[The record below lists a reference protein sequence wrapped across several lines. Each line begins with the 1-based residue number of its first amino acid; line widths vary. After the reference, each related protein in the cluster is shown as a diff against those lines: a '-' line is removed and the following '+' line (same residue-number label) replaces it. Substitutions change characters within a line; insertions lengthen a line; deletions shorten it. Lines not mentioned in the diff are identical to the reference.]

1 MKKIVFIF
9 CCIFIFLSAGCV
21 NLQKSPGNVENSNGE
36 NSYTDSI
43 TEKLIFPFDAEHQQL
58 EIFSP
63 EQWGLWSRTENK
75 LSHEFSSEDKI
86 FSIEYKASDDFSI
99 SINNEMNVS
108 EGEMYLFASNIFLP
122 KGNISANFILYDE
135 NNNVIDWCG
144 GITTLTPANGYQ
156 ALYCL
161 IFVNSEIKKIRPRF
175 TGEDNTIA
183 KIKNT
188 SLYKIE
194 NMQNMNSCIENEYLK
209 VICNAQTLSVNV
221 FDKRNGILYEQC
233 SENLKGIIFTESSV
247 SENSIKLISY
257 DKKGK
262 PVITSMIKFNSENQ
276 ASLDYSLSMPHDY
289 TFSSFSFPQKSISKE
304 GDYLVLP
311 VNEGMCF
318 DYNDEQ
324 AFHGELVTY
333 SGHGLCMPFFG
344 ITNQTTGAGFISI
357 IKNPDDCAVEIK
369 MKETNCVGPNWKSQK
384 EKFGYDR
391 NMTQT
396 FFTEGGHVAI
406 AKEYRKYAKENGT
419 LITFEDKKQ
428 QRGFEGSERLN
439 KLMGAA
445 NIWCWYYDW
454 EGHTADILVSQILD
468 SGIDRILW
476 SHNQDKE
483 VISKLNEM
491 GVLTSRYDIYQD
503 VMNPANYDLV
513 SYVSDD
519 WLPQA
524 YPNDIAINKDGSFV
538 QAWGVERKDN
548 NGYINCVA
556 LCDITAPYYA
566 RQKIQ
571 TELSMK
577 NFGSRFFDTT
587 TASSLRECYSS
598 AHPMTRTESRKSR
611 FELLSISSIEHKLV
625 TGSETGMDFVVPVCD
640 YFEGMMSLGPYRRED
655 TGRNVDQFFD
665 NVPSQIL
672 EYQLNEKR
680 RLPLWELVYHD
691 CCVAYWYWGDH
702 NNTFNDQQIWDKRD
716 NFNAL
721 YAVPPMYWIK
731 DEEHFQK
738 NKERFVKSYKASSEI
753 TRKAAGSEMISHE
766 FLTPDRTVQ
775 QTQFSN
781 GLTVTV
787 DFSTNQISFN

>member
-21 NLQKSPGNVENSNGE
+21 NLQKSPANVENSNGE

-75 LSHEFSSEDKI
+75 LSHDFSSEDEI

-108 EGEMYLFASNIFLP
+108 EGEMYLIASNIFLP

-175 TGEDNTIA
+175 TGEGNTIA

-257 DKKGK
+257 DKKAK

-556 LCDITAPYYA
+556 LCDITAPKYA

-571 TELSMK
+571 DELVQK

-655 TGRNVDQFFD
+655 AGRNVDQFFD

-775 QTQFSN
+775 QTKFSN

>member
-21 NLQKSPGNVENSNGE
+21 NLQKSPANVENSNGE

-63 EQWGLWSRTENK
+63 KQWGLWSRTENK
-75 LSHEFSSEDKI
+75 LSHEFSSEDEI

-108 EGEMYLFASNIFLP
+108 EGEMYLIASNIFLP

-175 TGEDNTIA
+175 TGEGNTIA

-556 LCDITAPYYA
+556 LCDITAPKYA

-571 TELSMK
+571 DELVQK

-655 TGRNVDQFFD
+655 AGRNVDQFFD

-731 DEEHFQK
+731 DEKHFQK

-775 QTQFSN
+775 QTKFSN

>member
-43 TEKLIFPFDAEHQQL
+43 TEKLIFPFDAEHHQL

-175 TGEDNTIA
+175 TGEGNTIA

-257 DKKGK
+257 DKKAK

-357 IKNPDDCAVEIK
+357 IKNPDDCAVEIE

-519 WLPQA
+519 WLQQA

-556 LCDITAPYYA
+556 LCDITAPKYA

-571 TELSMK
+571 DELVQK

-655 TGRNVDQFFD
+655 AGRNVDQFFD

-731 DEEHFQK
+731 DEKHFQK

-753 TRKAAGSEMISHE
+753 TRKAAGTEMISHE

-775 QTQFSN
+775 QTKFSN

>member
-21 NLQKSPGNVENSNGE
+21 NLQKSPANVENSNGE

-43 TEKLIFPFDAEHQQL
+43 TEKLIFPFDAEHHQL

-63 EQWGLWSRTENK
+63 KQWGLWSRTENK
-75 LSHEFSSEDKI
+75 LSHEFSSEDEI

-175 TGEDNTIA
+175 TGEGNTIA

-369 MKETNCVGPNWKSQK
+369 MKETNCIGPNWKSQK

-454 EGHTADILVSQILD
+454 EGHTADTLVSQILD

-556 LCDITAPYYA
+556 LCDITAPKYA

-571 TELSMK
+571 DELVQK

-655 TGRNVDQFFD
+655 AGRNVDQFFD

-731 DEEHFQK
+731 DEKHFQK

-775 QTQFSN
+775 QTKFSN

>member
-21 NLQKSPGNVENSNGE
+21 NLQKSPANVENSNGE

-43 TEKLIFPFDAEHQQL
+43 TEKLIFPFDAEHHQL

-63 EQWGLWSRTENK
+63 KQWGLWSRTENK
-75 LSHEFSSEDKI
+75 LSHEFSSEDEI

-175 TGEDNTIA
+175 TGEGNTIA

-454 EGHTADILVSQILD
+454 EGHTADTLVSQILEA
-468 SGIDRILW
+468 GIDRILW

-524 YPNDIAINKDGSFV
+524 YPNDIAISKDGSFV

-556 LCDITAPYYA
+556 LCDITAPKYA

-571 TELSMK
+571 DELVQK

-731 DEEHFQK
+731 DEKHFQN

-753 TRKAAGSEMISHE
+753 TRKAAGTEMISHE

-775 QTQFSN
+775 QTKFSN

>member
-1 MKKIVFIF
+1 MFLFFAV
-9 CCIFIFLSAGCV
+9 FLSAGCV

-175 TGEDNTIA
+175 TGEGNTIA

-428 QRGFEGSERLN
+428 QRGFEGSERLI

-556 LCDITAPYYA
+556 LCDITAPKYA

-571 TELSMK
+571 DELVQK

-655 TGRNVDQFFD
+655 AGRNVDQFFD

-775 QTQFSN
+775 QTKFSN

>member
-21 NLQKSPGNVENSNGE
+21 NLQKSPANVENSNGE

-75 LSHEFSSEDKI
+75 LSHDFSSEDEI

-108 EGEMYLFASNIFLP
+108 EGEMYLIASNIFLP

-175 TGEDNTIA
+175 TGEGNTIA

-257 DKKGK
+257 DKKAK

-454 EGHTADILVSQILD
+454 EGHTADTLVSQILEA
-468 SGIDRILW
+468 GIDRILW

-556 LCDITAPYYA
+556 LCDITAPKYA

-571 TELSMK
+571 DELVQK

-655 TGRNVDQFFD
+655 AGRNVDQFFD

-702 NNTFNDQQIWDKRD
+702 NNTFNDQQIWDKRE

-731 DEEHFQK
+731 DEKHFQN

-775 QTQFSN
+775 QTKFSN

>member
-21 NLQKSPGNVENSNGE
+21 NLQKSPANVENSNGE

-63 EQWGLWSRTENK
+63 KQWGLWSRTENK
-75 LSHEFSSEDKI
+75 LSHEFSSEDEI

-108 EGEMYLFASNIFLP
+108 EGEMYLIASNIFLP

-175 TGEDNTIA
+175 TGEGNTIA

-454 EGHTADILVSQILD
+454 EGHTADTLVSQILD

-556 LCDITAPYYA
+556 LCDITAPKYA

-571 TELSMK
+571 DELVQK

-611 FELLSISSIEHKLV
+611 FELLSVSSIEHKLV

-655 TGRNVDQFFD
+655 AGRNVDQFFD

-731 DEEHFQK
+731 DEEHFKK

-775 QTQFSN
+775 QTKFSN

>member
-21 NLQKSPGNVENSNGE
+21 NLQKSPANVENSNGE

-75 LSHEFSSEDKI
+75 LSHDFSSEDEI

-108 EGEMYLFASNIFLP
+108 EGEMYLIASNIFLP

-175 TGEDNTIA
+175 TGEGNTIA

-257 DKKGK
+257 DKKAK

-289 TFSSFSFPQKSISKE
+289 TFNSFSFPQKSISKE

-556 LCDITAPYYA
+556 LCDITAPKYA

-571 TELSMK
+571 DELVQK

-655 TGRNVDQFFD
+655 AGRNVDQFFD

-731 DEEHFQK
+731 DEKHFQN

-775 QTQFSN
+775 QTKFSN

>member
-175 TGEDNTIA
+175 TGEGNTIA

-247 SENSIKLISY
+247 LENEIQLTSY

-262 PVITSMIKFNSENQ
+262 PIIKSMIKFNSENQ

-428 QRGFEGSERLN
+428 QRGFEGSERIN

-556 LCDITAPYYA
+556 LCDITAPKYA

-571 TELSMK
+571 DELVQK

-598 AHPMTRTESRKSR
+598 AHPMTRTDSRKSR
-611 FELLSISSIEHKLV
+611 FELLSISSLEHKLV

-655 TGRNVDQFFD
+655 AGRDVDKFFD

-702 NNTFNDQQIWDKRD
+702 NNTFNNQLIWDKRD

-775 QTQFSN
+775 QTKFSN

>member
-175 TGEDNTIA
+175 TGEGNTIA

-257 DKKGK
+257 DKKAK

-357 IKNPDDCAVEIK
+357 IKNPDDCAVEIE

-454 EGHTADILVSQILD
+454 EGHTADTLVSQILEA
-468 SGIDRILW
+468 GIDRILW

-556 LCDITAPYYA
+556 LCDITAPKYA

-571 TELSMK
+571 DELVQK

>member
-21 NLQKSPGNVENSNGE
+21 NLQKSPANVENSNGE

-75 LSHEFSSEDKI
+75 LSHEFSSEDEI
-86 FSIEYKASDDFSI
+86 FSIEYNASDDFSI

-108 EGEMYLFASNIFLP
+108 EGEMYLIASNIFLP

-175 TGEDNTIA
+175 TGEGNTIA

-257 DKKGK
+257 DKKAK

-369 MKETNCVGPNWKSQK
+369 MIKTNCVGPNWKSQK
-384 EKFGYDR
+384 EKLGYDR

-556 LCDITAPYYA
+556 LCDITAPKYA

-571 TELSMK
+571 DELVQK

-611 FELLSISSIEHKLV
+611 FELLSVSSIEHKLV

-655 TGRNVDQFFD
+655 AGRNVDQFFD

-731 DEEHFQK
+731 DEEHFQN

-753 TRKAAGSEMISHE
+753 TRKAAGTEMISHE

-775 QTQFSN
+775 QTKFSN

>member
-75 LSHEFSSEDKI
+75 LSHDFSSEDEI

-108 EGEMYLFASNIFLP
+108 EGEMYLIASNIFLP

-175 TGEDNTIA
+175 TGEGNTIA

-369 MKETNCVGPNWKSQK
+369 MKETNCIGPNWKSQK

-454 EGHTADILVSQILD
+454 EGHTADTLVSQILD

-556 LCDITAPYYA
+556 LCDITAPKYA

-571 TELSMK
+571 DELVQK

-655 TGRNVDQFFD
+655 AGRNVDQFFD

-731 DEEHFQK
+731 DEKHFQN

-753 TRKAAGSEMISHE
+753 TRKAAGTEMISHE

-775 QTQFSN
+775 QTKFSN

>member
-86 FSIEYKASDDFSI
+86 FSIEYKTSDDFSI

-175 TGEDNTIA
+175 TGEGNTIA

-454 EGHTADILVSQILD
+454 EDLTADTLVSQILEA
-468 SGIDRILW
+468 GIDRILW

-556 LCDITAPYYA
+556 LCDITAPKYA

-571 TELSMK
+571 DELVQK

-655 TGRNVDQFFD
+655 AGRNVDQFFD

-716 NFNAL
+716 NFNVL

-731 DEEHFQK
+731 DEKHFQK

-775 QTQFSN
+775 QTKFSN

>member
-21 NLQKSPGNVENSNGE
+21 NLQKSPANVENSNGE

-63 EQWGLWSRTENK
+63 KQWGLWSRTENK
-75 LSHEFSSEDKI
+75 LSHEFSSEDEI

-108 EGEMYLFASNIFLP
+108 EGEMYLIASNIFLP

-175 TGEDNTIA
+175 TGEGNTIA

-556 LCDITAPYYA
+556 LCDITAPKYA

-571 TELSMK
+571 DELVQK

-611 FELLSISSIEHKLV
+611 FELLSISSLEHKLV

-655 TGRNVDQFFD
+655 AGRNVDQFFD

-775 QTQFSN
+775 QTKFSN

>member
-21 NLQKSPGNVENSNGE
+21 NLQKSPANVENSNGE

-108 EGEMYLFASNIFLP
+108 EGEMYLIASNIFLP

-175 TGEDNTIA
+175 TGEGNTIA

-428 QRGFEGSERLN
+428 QRGFEGSERIN

-556 LCDITAPYYA
+556 LCDITAPKYA

-571 TELSMK
+571 DELVQK

-655 TGRNVDQFFD
+655 AGRNVDQFFD

-731 DEEHFQK
+731 NEEHFQS
-738 NKERFVKSYKASSEI
+738 NKERFVKSYKSSAEI
-753 TRKAAGSEMISHE
+753 TKKAAGTEMISHK
-766 FLTPDRTVQ
+766 FLTPDRTIQ
-775 QTQFSN
+775 QTQFAN

-787 DFSTNQISFN
+787 DFSINEISFN

>member
-21 NLQKSPGNVENSNGE
+21 NLQKSPANVENSNGE

-75 LSHEFSSEDKI
+75 LSHDFSSEDEI

-108 EGEMYLFASNIFLP
+108 EGEMYLIASNIFLP

-175 TGEDNTIA
+175 TGEGNTIA

-454 EGHTADILVSQILD
+454 EGHTADTLVSQILEA
-468 SGIDRILW
+468 GIDRILW

-556 LCDITAPYYA
+556 LCDITAPKYA

-571 TELSMK
+571 DELVQK

-731 DEEHFQK
+731 DEKHFQN

-753 TRKAAGSEMISHE
+753 TRKAAGTEMISHE

-775 QTQFSN
+775 QTKFSN